1 MYMTDYLSVYN
12 ENSNLLLE
20 IALPNMGGMNDFTQQ
35 QNSPPQPDPNDGMVE
50 FEPIKKYLLFGKL
63 KELRNRL
70 HKSKLDRSNPD
81 VQSIYDFI
89 DHVVEFYNVFSY
101 SDSKKLIDR
110 IADMLISVN
119 NLQVSSTRLNLQPEL
134 DAAKVQAQQQQQQQ
148 AEEEA
153 QKQQKA
159 EADADFMTKI
169 QQQNAKLDL
178 LAKKLNLKNLRKQ
191 TKINDTELA
200 KQTDLK
206 DHLGNIQ
213 KRNAE
218 LDLIAKRLNL
228 GMQIHDTSQQLKQ
241 GR

>member
-50 FEPIKKYLLFGKL
+50 FEPIKKYLLFNKL
-63 KELRNRL
+63 KELRNKL
-70 HKSKLDRSNPD
+70 HKSKLNRSDPN

-89 DHVVEFYNVFSY
+89 DLTIDFYNLFSY

-110 IADMLISVN
+110 ISDMIISAN
-119 NLQVSSTRLNLQPEL
+119 KLQVSTSRLQLDPEL
-134 DAAKVQAQQQQQQQ
+134 DPIKVQQQQQQQQQ
-148 AEEEA
+148 ADAEA
-153 QKQQKA
+153 QEQQKQQA
-159 EADADFMTKI
+159 HADFMTNI

-178 LAKKLNLKNLRKQ
+178 ISKKLNLKNLRKQ
-191 TKINDTELA
+191 TKINDKELV
-200 KQTDLK
+200 KQTNLK
-206 DHLGNIQ
+206 DHMDTIQ

-218 LDLIAKRLNL
+218 LDLMAKRINV
-228 GMQIHDTSQQLKQ
+228 GMQLHHTSKQLES
-241 GR
+241 GL